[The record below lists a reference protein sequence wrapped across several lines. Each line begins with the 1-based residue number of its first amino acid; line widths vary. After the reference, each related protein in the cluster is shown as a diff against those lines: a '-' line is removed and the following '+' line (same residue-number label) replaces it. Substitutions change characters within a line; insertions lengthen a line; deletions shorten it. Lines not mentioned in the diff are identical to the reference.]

1 MSRLV
6 ESVVSFAS
14 SRAPPPPVPV
24 VTSPQVVP
32 DSVSPPTEK
41 KKKKPHRGLIRAVGV
56 FFKRKCSEGDATVR
70 PPVVSDAS
78 PNRMVQWIHGSQ
90 RQSMPDMPLE
100 AVEPLLY
107 QERET
112 LTSVCPLMEETP
124 VPVNNKR
131 VKQETKADKGE
142 RRKVEAKANASFV
155 KAKPSPT
162 DSPELLRAESSSGN
176 ESNVDPLRVSFL
188 IFGGSEVD
196 STFEPELHPS
206 EFDDVHGSEIR
217 PVLQNKMPLFF
228 SLPLAERLRRSS
240 AKSDPKEDELMQRKI
255 EKSSEDGAETKEERS
270 KEKERNAQRGDKK
283 IRKGYMRMES

>member
-24 VTSPQVVP
+24 VTSPRLVP
-32 DSVSPPTEK
+32 ESVSQPTE

-56 FFKRKCSEGDATVR
+56 FFKRKCSDGDATVR
-70 PPVVSDAS
+70 PPVVSGAS

-100 AVEPLLY
+100 AVDPSLY

-124 VPVNNKR
+124 VTITNKR

-142 RRKVEAKANASFV
+142 RRKAETKANVSFV

-162 DSPELLRAESSSGN
+162 DSSELLRAESSSGN

-206 EFDDVHGSEIR
+206 EYDDVHGSEIR

-240 AKSDPKEDELMQRKI
+240 AKSDPKEYEL
-255 EKSSEDGAETKEERS
+255 
-270 KEKERNAQRGDKK
+270 
-283 IRKGYMRMES
+283 